1 MTDLK
6 GARGLSKSEPRNVGP
21 VARPR
26 GSPVVNA
33 HVLNRSFSASDFLS
47 LTKPRLSSL
56 VLCTCAGGMWL
67 APGALTPARWLL
79 TLLGTAGTVGAAN
92 ALNCYVERDV
102 DRAMARTRNR
112 PLPAGRMEPGV
123 ALVFAL
129 ALACVSLPV
138 LALGSN
144 LLTTA
149 LGLLALLTYVG
160 VYTPLKPHTDA
171 AMLVG
176 AVPGALPPLMGWTAV
191 SGRLDVPGL
200 VLFGVLFLWQ
210 LPHFLAIALFRKAD
224 YQAAGLRTVPLQLG
238 DSAARWWML
247 VTTAALV
254 PMTLVLVP
262 LHVAGGFYL
271 AVAVVLGAA
280 FLSVQVWGVLKRLGP
295 GWARRSFFFS
305 LVYLAGLFAALFM
318 NASAGH

>member
-1 MTDLK
+1 
-6 GARGLSKSEPRNVGP
+6 
-21 VARPR
+21 
-26 GSPVVNA
+26 VNA
-33 HVLNRSFSASDFLS
+33 EVVHRPVSVSDLLS

-56 VLCTCAGGMWL
+56 VMCTCAGGVWL
-67 APGALTPARWLL
+67 APGTLTPGRWLL

-102 DRAMARTRNR
+102 DRAMSRTRNR
-112 PLPAGRMEPGV
+112 PLPAGRMEPVV
-123 ALVFAL
+123 ALRFAL

-149 LGLLALLTYVG
+149 LGLLALLTYVF

-191 SGRLDVPGL
+191 TGRLDVPGL
-200 VLFGVLFLWQ
+200 VLFAVLFLWQ
-210 LPHFLAIALFRKAD
+210 LPHFLAIALFRKAE
-224 YQAAGLRTVPLQLG
+224 YQAAGLQTVPLRLG
-238 DSAARWWML
+238 DEAARWWML
-247 VTTAALV
+247 VTTAVLV
-254 PMTLVLVP
+254 PVTFLFWP
-262 LHVAGGFYL
+262 LHVAGRLYVAVAAVLGLSFL
-271 AVAVVLGAA
+271 AVQAQGVLQRLGA
-280 FLSVQVWGVLKRLGP
+280 

-305 LVYLAGLFAALFM
+305 LVYLAGLFAALFL
-318 NASAGH
+318 NATARG